1 MESSSESKAFT
12 CTVASSSSS
21 SSSSSATE
29 ILFAGDFLLTT
40 GLVSTGSLMIGY

>member
-12 CTVASSSSS
+12 CTVALS

>member
-12 CTVASSSSS
+12 CTVASSS